1 MAQLVFFRKKNP
13 SFSRQLSVPTRAVWQ
28 RRMQHDPKARPTKD
42 NPRLERSE
50 FMPLERDPA
59 FV

>member
-1 MAQLVFFRKKNP
+1 
-13 SFSRQLSVPTRAVWQ
+13 
-28 RRMQHDPKARPTKD
+28 MQHDPKARPTKD